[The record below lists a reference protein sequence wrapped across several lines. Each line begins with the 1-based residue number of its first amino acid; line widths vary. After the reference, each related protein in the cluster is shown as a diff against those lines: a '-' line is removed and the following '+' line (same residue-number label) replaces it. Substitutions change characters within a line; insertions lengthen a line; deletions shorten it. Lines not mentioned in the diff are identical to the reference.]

1 MGPADAGDSLNT
13 PVKTC
18 FTGWGNSCLVEW
30 PWHANRDTQAKQTVW
45 HNYTGKCYENM
56 FFGDGHMENFKF
68 PPQMDQWV
76 GGVPDMGFT
85 WW

>member
-1 MGPADAGDSLNT
+1 
-13 PVKTC
+13 
-18 FTGWGNSCLVEW
+18 
-30 PWHANRDTQAKQTVW
+30 VW
-45 HNYTGKCYENM
+45 RNYKGKRYENM